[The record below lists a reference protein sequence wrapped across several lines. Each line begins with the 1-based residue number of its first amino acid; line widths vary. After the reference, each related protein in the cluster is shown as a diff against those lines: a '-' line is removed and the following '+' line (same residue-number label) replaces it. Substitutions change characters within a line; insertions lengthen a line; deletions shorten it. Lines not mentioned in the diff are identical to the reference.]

1 MTEKDGA
8 DDPIELPVDGTLDLH
23 TFQPREVKDL
33 IPDYLESCRERG
45 IDQVRIVH
53 GKGTGVL
60 RRTVHSLLGRLP
72 GVKEFRTAG
81 PDGGG
86 WGATIVILQ
95 PDVSRASSGGG
106 SAAVRRGKDKAV
118 ARPRRK
124 EDAE

>member
-1 MTEKDGA
+1 MTEKDDT

-23 TFQPREVKDL
+23 TFRPREVKDL

-53 GKGTGVL
+53 GKGTGAL
-60 RRTVHSLLGRLP
+60 RRTVHSVLGRLP

-81 PDGGG
+81 PGGGG
-86 WGATIVILQ
+86 WGATIAILH
-95 PDVSRASSGGG
+95 PGVSRVSAEGG
-106 SAAVRRGKDKAV
+106 SAAVRTGKHKAIPPPRGQ
-118 ARPRRK
+118 

>member
-1 MTEKDGA
+1 MTEKDVT

-23 TFQPREVKDL
+23 TFRPREVKDL

-60 RRTVHSLLGRLP
+60 RRTVHSVLGRLP

-86 WGATIVILQ
+86 WGATIVTLQ
-95 PDVSRASSGGG
+95 PGVSRVSAGGE
-106 SAAVRRGKDKAV
+106 SAAVRTGKHKAM
-118 ARPRRK
+118 PPPGGK